1 MTLEPLTRTGASH
14 RLVASAAAL
23 VSIVV
28 GAAALIAGFWT
39 QFRGERAITD
49 PSDLRIVLP
58 LAGVALAAGVV
69 SLIRRERDRALA
81 IGGIAMAAAAPL
93 LGWVVLVSVVAV
105 VAVVVMLVVAKFT

>member
-1 MTLEPLTRTGASH
+1 VTLQPATSSKPAD
-14 RLVASAAAL
+14 RLLASAGAL

-58 LAGVALAAGVV
+58 LAGVALAAAIV
-69 SLIRRERDRALA
+69 SFVRRERARPLA
-81 IGGIAMAAAAPL
+81 IAGLAMAACAPL
-93 LGWVVLVSVVAV
+93 LGWVVLVGTVAA
-105 VAVVVMLVVAKFT
+105 VAIVVMVVVAKFT